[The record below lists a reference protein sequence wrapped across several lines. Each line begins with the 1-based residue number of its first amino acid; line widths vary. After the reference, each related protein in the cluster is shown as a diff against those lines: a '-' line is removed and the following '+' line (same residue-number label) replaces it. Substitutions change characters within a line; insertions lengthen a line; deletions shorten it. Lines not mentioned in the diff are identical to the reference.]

1 MSQEPNLENL
11 LADLQSGNN
20 RRQIEAAQI
29 VREQKIADERVI
41 EALKHIAAQHEN
53 NSVRKAA
60 QSALIALGITPPPLD
75 PVLIQKRRDFWLGV
89 GLFFGLNIVLWVLSN
104 LLIVV
109 LANLNI
115 PYNVVDPLF
124 LIASF
129 FPYVVNIGLII
140 FLALKRPQ
148 MALGMLGG
156 FGIALAIV
164 VCLGLIFMAYCF
176 VILGSSGSGL

>member
-29 VREQKIADERVI
+29 VREQNIADERVI

-89 GLFFGLNIVLWVLSN
+89 GLFFVLNIVLWVLSV
-104 LLIVV
+104 LLVVV
-109 LANLNI
+109 LDNLNI
-115 PYNVVDPLF
+115 PYAF
-124 LIASF
+124 SLIAGF

-140 FLALKRPQ
+140 FLAFKRPQ

-164 VCLGLIFMAYCF
+164 VCLGLIFMAACF
-176 VILGSSGSGL
+176 VILGSSGFGG